1 MRRAALYLGLMVM
14 ICGCAPRTQWS
25 TSHCPGQTN
34 VTAALAL
41 LQKQAAKITPLQ
53 AYGLCRLG
61 YPDENGKLK
70 ESAAVRV
77 TLWMEPPHDIYMQG
91 FVGMGSQG
99 KVEMGSNAKIF
110 WVGVKPELDEFWW
123 GRWDQARDRDDLQIS
138 PKAVMASLGVLEIGP
153 PESWSLSRARGFDVL
168 TQHSPSQHTI
178 RRVFLDR
185 CDYVPHRIEYF
196 DQSGKISLV
205 VELAH
210 YTSLGD
216 GFEVPQ
222 EIAISNFENGHCT
235 HWVRLSLTT
244 IKEKTFSDRL
254 RRKVFHFDES
264 KLKGYGR
271 VTEVTRPRD
280 DGSSHSP

>member
-1 MRRAALYLGLMVM
+1 MRRTAVYLGLVVM
-14 ICGCAPRTQWS
+14 ISGCGSEAMRHS
-25 TSHCPGQTN
+25 SRCPGQDN
-34 VTAALAL
+34 VAAALAL
-41 LQKQAAKITPLQ
+41 LQQQAEKVTSLR

-99 KVEMGSNAKIF
+99 KVEMGSNAETF

-123 GRWDQARDRDDLQIS
+123 GRWTQARDRDDLQIS
-138 PKAVMASLGVLEIGP
+138 PKAVMESLGVLEIGA
-153 PESWSLSRARGFDVL
+153 PESWTLSRKQGFDVL
-168 TQHSPSQHTI
+168 TQTGGEKRI
-178 RRVFLDR
+178 TRRVFMDR

-196 DQSGKISLV
+196 DHLGEAALV

-210 YTSLGD
+210 YTTLGD
-216 GFEVPQ
+216 GFKVPQ
-222 EIAISNFENGHCT
+222 EIAISNFERGHCT

-244 IKEKTFSDRL
+244 IKDTTFTDAL

-264 KLKGYGR
+264 KLEGYGR
-271 VTEVTRPRD
+271 VTEVTK
-280 DGSSHSP
+280 SP